1 MGRTACIEVYVPVH
15 WAGDVIIVPYIR
27 DARTGGAVASGD
39 YLLVRTEDFST
50 VGVKMVLDC
59 LQEYFV
65 ITQRTPSVYYE
76 VLTASQRKSLS
87 KAHYPLSISQDE
99 ETREVKV
106 YGKTGTELLKSAACS
121 GVELYQLVMDA
132 MKFVGKEPPP
142 PTAKVSPY
150 A

>member
-1 MGRTACIEVYVPVH
+1 MGRKAIIEVHVPDH
-15 WAGDVIIVPYIR
+15 RAGDVIVVPYIR

-39 YLLVRTEDFST
+39 YLLVRTEAFST

-59 LQEYFV
+59 LREYFV

-99 ETREVKV
+99 DTREVRV
-106 YGKTGTELLKSAACS
+106 YGKTGTELLKSIVHS
-121 GVELYQLVMDA
+121 GEELYQLLMDA
-132 MKFVGKEPPP
+132 MNFAGKEPPP